1 MITINRTSGLEDKM
15 SNSGSATNLLMRHG
29 ASISNSPDK
38 MPRNSYLNNLASSAH
53 QNSGKLILHGVN
65 SSPTS

>member
-15 SNSGSATNLLMRHG
+15 SNSGSTTNLLMRHG
-29 ASISNSPDK
+29 GSISNSPDK

-53 QNSGKLILHGVN
+53 
-65 SSPTS
+65 